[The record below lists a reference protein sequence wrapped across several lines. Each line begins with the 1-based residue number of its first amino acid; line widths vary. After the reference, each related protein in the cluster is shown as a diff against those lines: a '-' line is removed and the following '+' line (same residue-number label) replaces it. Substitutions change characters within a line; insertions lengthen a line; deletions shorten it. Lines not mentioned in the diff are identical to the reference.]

1 MTIPEPLANL
11 ASGHTATVAAIAL
24 VAATAFALAIR
35 ALRRNTTRP
44 PAAVL
49 VAALAAAAC
58 TAYSADT
65 SWRFARD
72 HLGMT
77 SATERGAMF
86 AAAELALFSVALMA
100 RQNLNTTNTPG
111 TPGVLVWVITGVQ
124 VIPAF
129 SESGLIG
136 GFVRAFVG
144 PILAA
149 LLWHLAMGIEL
160 RHHKP
165 SAESQALWAIL
176 VREARERAMSR
187 LGLAVRDR
195 TAEQITRDRWTRRA
209 VAHAAHLSE
218 LGPKPT
224 GRLDRRRASRIA
236 HRLSIAVGRAQV
248 GADPV
253 QRQMLLSLLAA
264 RRHATALA
272 TMDLASPWTGPGAGR
287 GQVVICQGPHGIRI
301 PYPKPRP
308 VTAPTEPAGAIGG
321 RVEDVDAIL
330 RGVHAPIV
338 YFIKNG
344 NRIKIGTSTNLR
356 KRVAALALSTRSIA
370 LVLHGGVTYERELH
384 ARFAAYRT
392 PGTEWFDYARPLA
405 NFVASGGSATE
416 TPEESATE
424 AAPKRSESAAEGA
437 TEAPREPAAERFES
451 ATTEPVALPKR
462 SVTATAAPR
471 KRSKPGDRDAAKSA
485 IEALYGALG
494 RRPTEAEMVAELKR
508 TKNKFTSPAF
518 AKNIRTEIETDD
530 PALAAL
536 GTDNVR
542 PLTG

>member
-1 MTIPEPLANL
+1 MTIPEPLAHL
-11 ASGHTATVAAIAL
+11 ASGHTAAVAAIAL
-24 VAATAFALAIR
+24 VAATAFALAVR

-44 PAAVL
+44 PAAVF

-129 SESGLIG
+129 SESGIVG

-165 SAESQALWAIL
+165 SAESQALWAVL
-176 VREARERAMSR
+176 TREARERLMSR

-209 VAHAAHLSE
+209 VAYAAHLSE

-224 GRLDRRRASRIA
+224 RRLDRRRAHRLA

-264 RRHATALA
+264 RRHAGALA
-272 TMDLASPWTGPGAGR
+272 TMDLASPWTVSADTDAVRPDTMPRTAADSPRVLPPDSSGQPRTTPPDRADIIADAKADKGADTPLSSTDTVRPPVADSGAD
-287 GQVVICQGPHGIRI
+287 
-301 PYPKPRP
+301 KP
-308 VTAPTEPAGAIGG
+308 
-321 RVEDVDAIL
+321 
-330 RGVHAPIV
+330 
-338 YFIKNG
+338 
-344 NRIKIGTSTNLR
+344 S
-356 KRVAALALSTRSIA
+356 VAALVRGCLDAGTDSPDSVVSA
-370 LVLHGGVTYERELH
+370 VLDV
-384 ARFAAYRT
+384 
-392 PGTEWFDYARPLA
+392 RP
-405 NFVASGGSATE
+405 
-416 TPEESATE
+416 
-424 AAPKRSESAAEGA
+424 
-437 TEAPREPAAERFES
+437 
-451 ATTEPVALPKR
+451 
-462 SVTATAAPR
+462 
-471 KRSKPGDRDAAKSA
+471 DAD
-485 IEALYGALG
+485 I
-494 RRPTEAEMVAELKR
+494 PTVKR
-508 TKNKFTSPAF
+508 TLRRERDK
-518 AKNIRTEIETDD
+518 RT
-530 PALAAL
+530 
-536 GTDNVR
+536 NYM
-542 PLTG
+542 